1 MREEWVAVADSL
13 APPGGRESRQR
24 RIAMIGPRP
33 GPGALESRPRNADN
47 DDMFIAYAL
56 DMANPEND
64 QEIECADLDEA
75 LAHLRELIQ
84 ADMDEAYYYEEP
96 MSFDRY
102 GVRVMVD
109 FARLPL

>member
-1 MREEWVAVADSL
+1 LV
-13 APPGGRESRQR
+13 
-24 RIAMIGPRP
+24 
-33 GPGALESRPRNADN
+33 ALESRPRNADN

-96 MSFDRY
+96 MSFDR
-102 GVRVMVD
+102 
-109 FARLPL
+109 